1 MVNTKMSFTRLA
13 AGLILITDIA
23 AKSKGNKDVTLGINW
38 NYIAVCA
45 MILLVVGFG
54 IDIFEIVKD
63 RNLSHEEHVSLKE
76 NQNTI
81 KEFLTKDHSRIS
93 REISAKYE
101 LFLSEQSCTT
111 SEFRT
116 SVKFMGNLIT
126 FEADRLYDMLFSIA
140 EGQRNVHNQLDA
152 IYALN
157 QRIRKLENE
166 KQQIEKKLNSEN
178 SQKLTKKNDE

>member
-1 MVNTKMSFTRLA
+1 LLEMTNTKMSFTRLA

-54 IDIFEIVKD
+54 IDIFEMVKD

-81 KEFLTKDHSRIS
+81 KEFLIKDHSQIS
-93 REISAKYE
+93 SEISAKYE
-101 LFLSEQSCTT
+101 LEPSPI
-111 SEFRT
+111 FR
-116 SVKFMGNLIT
+116 
-126 FEADRLYDMLFSIA
+126 R
-140 EGQRNVHNQLDA
+140 QRSSA
-152 IYALN
+152 IG
-157 QRIRKLENE
+157 
-166 KQQIEKKLNSEN
+166 
-178 SQKLTKKNDE
+178 